1 MTKRPLSQIVLGV
14 LVVAIGVIALL
25 GQTGVLDA
33 GALIGTWWPMLIV
46 ALGLAA
52 LVAAPRAWIG
62 PLLVVAVGVGLQ
74 LSRLDVIDV
83 NLWGFLWPVL
93 IILLG
98 LGILFRLGTQH
109 SDADTVNSAVI
120 WWGAERSTSSQDFR
134 GGSLSAIMGGIEL
147 DLRQADVVTRADV
160 SVFVWWGGVEIMVP
174 PTWRVRVDG
183 LPLLGGWE
191 NKTAAPDRPDAPE
204 LVVHVTAIMG
214 GVEIHN

>member
-1 MTKRPLSQIVLGV
+1 MTKRPLSQIVIGV
-14 LVVAIGVIALL
+14 LVVTIGVIALL

-33 GALIGTWWPMLIV
+33 GVLISTWWPMLIV

-62 PLLVVAVGVGLQ
+62 PLLVVTVGVGLQ

-98 LGILFRLGTQH
+98 LAILFRLGTQ
-109 SDADTVNSAVI
+109 STDADTVSSAVI
-120 WWGAERSTSSQDFR
+120 WWGAERATTSQQFR

-147 DLRQADVVTRADV
+147 DLRQADIVGRADV
-160 SVFVWWGGVEIMVP
+160 SVFVWWGGVEIIVP

-191 NKTAAPDRPDAPE
+191 NKTGTPERPDAPE
-204 LVVHVTAIMG
+204 LAVHVTAIMG
-214 GVEIHN
+214 GVEIHH